1 MSKETTEQWK
11 TVNADYY
18 REQQKEYRR
27 KRYANDP
34 ETIKKLRQEWRA
46 NNPDKTKVINN
57 RKTVLYKKMVEVL
70 TKNNSPLLQ
79 EHTADELYQDL
90 VGDCNI
96 LFCVVDTELH
106 EYLYSR
112 KIGTFYYRRNFYAF
126 AEV

>member
-11 TVNADYY
+11 IVNADYY
-18 REQQKEYRR
+18 REQQKEYRL

-34 ETIKKLRQEWRA
+34 ETIKQQRREWWA
-46 NNPDKTKVINN
+46 NNPDKTKTINN

-106 EYLYSR
+106 EYLYSH